1 MFFSVQVEQQ
11 GTHLETFQQKNL
23 LLQEENGVLKEK
35 VFNLERYGHPGAN
48 GKYTFT
54 PQTKS
59 ASA

>member
-1 MFFSVQVEQQ
+1 MQVEQQ

-59 ASA
+59 AAA